1 MVDIINH
8 PGHPEKVSAKK
19 KVSWSPAPRLPHI
32 LHPWGGI
39 SPISKFHYQK
49 KKKLGHPNCWKG
61 GGLRI
66 LELFQKLNFLYA
78 SPRGTRG
85 NYLYQG

>member
-49 KKKLGHPNCWKG
+49 KKKTGASKL
-61 GGLRI
+61 
-66 LELFQKLNFLYA
+66 LEGTVSQNFAVIPQIKLFVCL
-78 SPRGTRG
+78 P
-85 NYLYQG
+85 

>member
-49 KKKLGHPNCWKG
+49 KKKWGIQTAGREGVSEFWSYSKN
-61 GGLRI
+61 
-66 LELFQKLNFLYA
+66 
-78 SPRGTRG
+78 
-85 NYLYQG
+85 